1 MKKIPNQIL
10 QEAYVGKVV
19 KSYEYGMEDDDG
31 RLTSIGRKIIHA
43 FFGFDDYREDA
54 GLKLTFENGEDY
66 ITVFVYDT
74 EEVELE

>member
-1 MKKIPNQIL
+1 MKTPNQIL

-19 KSYEYGMEDDDG
+19 KSYKYGTEDGDG
-31 RLTSIGRKIIHA
+31 RLTSIGRKIAHA
-43 FFGFDDYREDA
+43 CFGFDDHREDA

-66 ITVFVYDT
+66 ITVFVHDT